1 VPDRD
6 GDLAGNLLDVL
17 MGRYEDY
24 NDREECDTKFRLW
37 KLRMDRFGMEDLSDE
52 IHGGDD
58 DCDLRGLPVDADNRL
73 DGGIT

>member
-1 VPDRD
+1 
-6 GDLAGNLLDVL
+6 

-24 NDREECDTKFRLW
+24 LDREERKANFRRW
-37 KLRMDRFGMEDLSDE
+37 KERMDRFGTEVNDE

-58 DCDLRGLPVDADNRL
+58 DCNLRDLPVDADNRL

>member
-1 VPDRD
+1 MSDRN
-6 GDLAGNLLDVL
+6 GDLDGNLLGVL

-24 NDREECDTKFRLW
+24 LDREERDTKFRRW

-52 IHGGDD
+52 IYGGDD
-58 DCDLRGLPVDADNRL
+58 DRNLRGLPVDADNRL